1 MDAIDRLIV
10 NLMQNGF
17 PITERP
23 YREAAGL
30 IGITEDELIERLGRM
45 LDEGVLTRFGP
56 LFQIERIGGA
66 FTLAAMSVPKADF
79 ERVAAIVNA
88 MPEVAHNY
96 EREHDLNMW
105 FVLATETP
113 ERIRDAIG
121 RIERE
126 VGYKVIDM
134 PKFREYFVGLK
145 FEV

>member
-17 PITERP
+17 PITDLP
-23 YREAAGL
+23 YRAAAER

-45 LDEGVLTRFGP
+45 LDGGVLTRFGP
-56 LFQIERIGGA
+56 LYQIERIGGA
-66 FTLAAMSVPKADF
+66 FTLAAMSVPQADF
-79 ERVAAIVNA
+79 ERVTAIVNA

-96 EREHDLNMW
+96 EREHELNMW

-113 ERIRDAIG
+113 ERIQEAIA

-126 VGYKVIDM
+126 TGYKVIDM

-145 FEV
+145 FDV

>member
-17 PITERP
+17 SITDSP

-30 IGITEDELIERLGRM
+30 IGISEEELIERLARM
-45 LDEGVLTRFGP
+45 VESGVLTRFGP

-96 EREHDLNMW
+96 EREHELNMW
-105 FVLATETP
+105 FVLATESP
-113 ERIRDAIG
+113 ERTREAIA

-126 VGYKVIDM
+126 TGCKVIDL
-134 PKFREYFVGLK
+134 PKCREYFVGLK

>member
-17 PITERP
+17 PITELP
-23 YREAAGL
+23 YRESAEL

-45 LDEGVLTRFGP
+45 LDDGILTRFGP
-56 LFQIERIGGA
+56 LFQIERVGGA
-66 FTLAAMSVPKADF
+66 FTLAAMSVPKEDF
-79 ERVAAIVNA
+79 DRVAGIVNA

-96 EREHDLNMW
+96 EREHELNMW

-113 ERIRDAIG
+113 ERIREVIA

-126 VGYKVIDM
+126 TGCKVIDM

-145 FEV
+145 FDV

>member
-10 NLMQNGF
+10 NLMQSGF
-17 PITERP
+17 PITELP
-23 YREAAGL
+23 YRQCAEL

-45 LDEGVLTRFGP
+45 LDDGILTRFGP

-66 FTLAAMSVPKADF
+66 ITLAAMSVPKPDF
-79 ERVAAIVNA
+79 ERVAGIVNA

-96 EREHDLNMW
+96 EREHELNMW
-105 FVLATETP
+105 FVLATETF
-113 ERIRDAIG
+113 EGIRQAID

-126 VGYKVIDM
+126 TGYKVIDM

-145 FEV
+145 FDV

>member
-1 MDAIDRLIV
+1 MDAINRLIV

-30 IGITEDELIERLGRM
+30 IGISEDELIERLGRM

-113 ERIRDAIG
+113 ERIREAIG

-126 VGYKVIDM
+126 AGCKVIDM
-134 PKFREYFVGLK
+134 PKCREYFVGLK
-145 FEV
+145 FDV